1 MSKYDK
7 HLLNSDLDAFKNSGV
22 IQTASLTFSGVLGGG
37 AIMTQNSGIITVPSP
52 DLMTILFDNS
62 FYHSGKFKNLSLEL
76 GSTSVEETTTP
87 GVLIAVID
95 AKVSGNTIQ
104 MVGKL
109 FNPYATPVNL
119 SSATINFRFVPYEA
133 TFETA

>member
-22 IQTASLTFSGVLGGG
+22 IQTASLTFSGTLGGG
-37 AIMTQNSGIITVPSP
+37 AIMTQTSGAITVPSP
-52 DLMTILFDNS
+52 DLMSIFFDNS
-62 FYHSGKFKNLSLEL
+62 VQHSGKFKNLSLET
-76 GSTSVEETTTP
+76 GSSAVNETTTP
-87 GVLIAVID
+87 GILFAVID
-95 AKVSGNTIQ
+95 AQVSGNTIQ
-104 MVGKL
+104 MVAKL

-119 SSATINFRFVPYEA
+119 QSTTFNFRFVPYEA